1 MEDSED
7 SQSVE
12 AIPNVPSPSRENAP
26 ISPPESAESIQIEEA
41 AQEEPISAPV
51 PETTQEADTL
61 TSEPKVQPE
70 KKRYCKKK

>member
-1 MEDSED
+1 MEKMEDSED

-51 PETTQEADTL
+51 PETTQEVDTL

-70 KKRYCKKK
+70 KKE

>member
-26 ISPPESAESIQIEEA
+26 ISPPESAESIQ
-41 AQEEPISAPV
+41 EEPISAPE
-51 PETTQEADTL
+51 PETTQEANTL
-61 TSEPKVQPE
+61 TSEPNVQPE
-70 KKRYCKKK
+70 KKRYYKK